1 MRRSRLAARVGECG
15 PLIQV
20 ALDFTDL
27 WSALRVA
34 SLMPDSSSI
43 VLEAG
48 TPLLKSW
55 GMMSVKALR
64 ALRPEAL
71 IVADTKTVDAVSL
84 EAKASSEAGADAFT
98 VLALA
103 EDESLKAAVE
113 EAEVLGI
120 SVYGDTI
127 ASKDP
132 LGSLERLQR
141 FGLHIALVHVGVDVQ
156 ARLGLRAADLMN
168 VVKSFR
174 EAFKGIVAVAGGIK
188 PGEVE
193 LFVKAGA
200 DIVIIGSAITKS
212 QDPRGEALKAIE
224 ALRRA
229 GSKCP

>member
-1 MRRSRLAARVGECG
+1 MGGSRLVKRVEECG
-15 PLIQV
+15 PLVQV

-34 SLMPDSSSI
+34 ALMPDSGSI
-43 VLEAG
+43 ILEAG

-55 GMMSVKALR
+55 GVMSVRALR
-64 ALRPEAL
+64 ALKPEAP

-84 EAKASSEAGADAFT
+84 EARASSEAGADAFT

-113 EAEVLGI
+113 EAESLGV

-127 ASKDP
+127 ASRDP
-132 LGSLERLQR
+132 LNSLERLQR
-141 FGLHIALVHVGVDVQ
+141 FGVHVALVHVGVDVQ
-156 ARLGLRAADLMN
+156 ARLGLRAVDFASL
-168 VVKSFR
+168 VKSFR

-193 LFVKAGA
+193 FFVKAGA
-200 DIVIIGSAITKS
+200 DIVIIGSAITRS
-212 QDPRGEALKAIE
+212 QDPRGEALKAVE
-224 ALRRA
+224 AVRRA

>member
-1 MRRSRLAARVGECG
+1 MGRSRLTGRVRECG
-15 PLIQV
+15 PLVQV

-34 SLMPDSSSI
+34 ALMPDSSSI

-55 GMMSVKALR
+55 GLMSVRALR
-64 ALRPEAL
+64 ALKPETP

-84 EAKASSEAGADAFT
+84 EARASSEAGADAFT

-113 EAEVLGI
+113 EAEALGL

-127 ASKDP
+127 ASRDP
-132 LGSLERLQR
+132 LSSLERLQR
-141 FGLHIALVHVGVDVQ
+141 FGVHIALVHVGVDVQ
-156 ARLGLRAADLMN
+156 ARLGLRAADLVN
-168 VVKSFR
+168 VVKGFR
-174 EAFKGIVAVAGGIK
+174 EAFRGIVAVAGGIK

-193 LFVKAGA
+193 IFVNAGA
-200 DIVIIGSAITKS
+200 DIVIIGSAITRS